1 MLLLVKLLFQSICD
15 IGNTS
20 VCMYENRDYALFFF
34 FPQKLWDA
42 GSMMWA
48 DIDWRNA
55 RTLMRSDIICA
66 PIDPIDFF
74 NKHIFSG
81 FEIFLSAAAQQQ
93 LHVQS
98 WIPKREYFNILFST
112 LVSTTTRFVWGSISL
127 TYSLSP
133 DSMNVLALFPF
144 IPKKKIILAAK
155 DVSSLFSPRESRQ
168 PIKQAFK
175 QSVSLKSEILL
186 SARTLLV
193 LCRLTIAGWGEIK
206 SVRAKKEKNS
216 ESDHSQWP
224 LLLFSTSTGEH

>member
-1 MLLLVKLLFQSICD
+1 MLHYSTLELQLQIAMLLLVKLLFQSICD

-93 LHVQS
+93 IHIQS

-127 TYSLSP
+127 TYSLSRP
-133 DSMNVLALFPF
+133 TQWTCLHFFLSSQKKNHISSQRRFFALFT
-144 IPKKKIILAAK
+144 
-155 DVSSLFSPRESRQ
+155 SRV
-168 PIKQAFK
+168 A
-175 QSVSLKSEILL
+175 
-186 SARTLLV
+186 T
-193 LCRLTIAGWGEIK
+193 T
-206 SVRAKKEKNS
+206 
-216 ESDHSQWP
+216 D
-224 LLLFSTSTGEH
+224 